1 MNRALIISAIVL
13 VAVVMGI
20 SSVVPVI
27 PLAHAEHPCDG
38 SGGGDTHPCENEN
51 RPSCVDIAKE
61 MKARGASTIAIEK
74 FLENCV
80 DRP

>member
-27 PLAHAEHPCDG
+27 PLAHAEHPCG
-38 SGGGDTHPCENEN
+38 EVGRAGHTCIPQEKPTCAE
-51 RPSCVDIAKE
+51 IAEE
-61 MKARGASTIAIEK
+61 MEARGASTIAIEK

>member
-1 MNRALIISAIVL
+1 MNKTLTISAIVL

-38 SGGGDTHPCENEN
+38 SAGDDPHACENEN
-51 RPSCVDIAKE
+51 RPSCDDIKDE
-61 MKARGASTIAIEK
+61 MEARGASPIAIRK